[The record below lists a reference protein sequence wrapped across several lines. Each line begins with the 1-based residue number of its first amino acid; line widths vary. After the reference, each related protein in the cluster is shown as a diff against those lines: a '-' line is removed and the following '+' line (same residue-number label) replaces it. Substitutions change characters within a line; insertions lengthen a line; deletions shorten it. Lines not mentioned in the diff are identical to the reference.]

1 MQRWFSVFIVV
12 GILFMGLTFRAE
24 VSYACSCV
32 GGDALVKL
40 NRSNAVF
47 TGKVIEVGGISKF
60 DHGRLREYTF
70 QVEQAWKG
78 VTTNNVT
85 IYSYDGSSA
94 SCGFSF
100 TKGEAYL
107 VYTNEG
113 QDGRLQ
119 TNLCNGNVMLS
130 QAEEDLNLLGPA
142 TIRGEGLSALPQ
154 ETQGGGPAMLLWYG
168 LIVVAIILL
177 VWGWRIGKRG
187 RSRR

>member
-1 MQRWFSVFIVV
+1 MKRWFSVFIVLGV
-12 GILFMGLTFRAE
+12 LFMGLNTN
-24 VSYACSCV
+24 VQVTYACSCV

-47 TGKVIEVGGISKF
+47 TGKVIEVGGTSKF
-60 DHGRLREYTF
+60 DFGRLREYTF
-70 QVEQAWKG
+70 QVDQAWKG
-78 VTTNNVT
+78 VTTNTVT

-100 TKGEAYL
+100 TKGETYL
-107 VYTNEG
+107 VYTNEA

-130 QAEEDLNLLGPA
+130 QAGEDLNLLGPA
-142 TIRGEGLSALPQ
+142 TIRGEGLTDSPQ
-154 ETQGGGPAMLLWYG
+154 AAKGGGPAMLLWYG
-168 LIVVAIILL
+168 LIVAAIILL

-187 RSRR
+187 RWR